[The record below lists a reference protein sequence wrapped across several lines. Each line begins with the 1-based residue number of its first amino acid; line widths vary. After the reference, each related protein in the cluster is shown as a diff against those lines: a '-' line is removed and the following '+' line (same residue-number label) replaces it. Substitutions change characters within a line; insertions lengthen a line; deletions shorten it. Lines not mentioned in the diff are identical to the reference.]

1 MEGDKKRKVVMR
13 FPVDRNDIWAWAKS
27 GEGVAWRGLLGT
39 EKGQNR
45 WGSLFAKINEAFTKI
60 LEATQVSINRIMTK
74 QMIER
79 LPLEWCSVMERKAY

>member
-1 MEGDKKRKVVMR
+1 MV
-13 FPVDRNDIWAWAKS
+13 RNDIWAWAKS

-60 LEATQVSINRIMTK
+60 LETTQLSINRIMTK

-79 LPLEWCSVMERKAY
+79 LPLEWCSVMERKVY